1 MITPMLYRICMLNH
15 IHFNSIDST
24 STYARNNCENASLPL
39 LITADSQSA
48 GRGRRGNTFYS
59 PDKTGLYMTLLFEA
73 DECFDLLT
81 PGAAVCVCK
90 ILEEDYGVF
99 PKIKWVNDLFLN
111 GKKVCGILTERF
123 ASGGKTLTAIGIG
136 VNLEASAFP
145 SDLPFA
151 GSLNIECDKNELA
164 EKIGNS
170 VLKINENYERNFI
183 LSEYKKRL
191 STIGQYIG
199 YTFDGKD
206 YSGIAAD
213 INDQCNLIVNNDDG
227 TNSVLSSGEI
237 SIKVRKQNEQT

>member
-1 MITPMLYRICMLNH
+1 MLNH

-24 STYARNNCENASLPL
+24 STFARNNCDSYSLPL
-39 LITADSQSA
+39 LITADSQSD
-48 GRGRRGNTFYS
+48 GRGRRGNSFYS

-73 DECFDLLT
+73 SESFDLLT

-90 ILEEDYGVF
+90 VLEEDYGVF

-123 ASGGKTLTAIGIG
+123 VSGGKTLTAIGIG
-136 VNLEASAFP
+136 INLEASAFP

-170 VLKINENYERNFI
+170 VLKINESLDKQFI

-191 STIGQYIG
+191 STTGQYVG
-199 YTFDGKD
+199 YKLNGTE
-206 YSGIAAD
+206 YSGFAAD
-213 INDQCNLIVNNDDG
+213 VNDQCNLIVKNDDG
-227 TNSVLSSGEI
+227 TTSVLSSGEI
-237 SIKVRKQNEQT
+237 SIKVRKKDEQT